1 MTVGPGRFR
10 IRRAG
15 SPGAGSASEGLV
27 VQAVLLM
34 AMVTTIGILVV
45 AARVAG
51 SRQSAAAATLN
62 NEARQAA
69 EYGFSETVAE
79 MNRDSKSYLW
89 VTNFD
94 AWNTVTEQN
103 LIACGV
109 FSTNAPSS
117 NPIPGVGANVEL
129 PRSSEL
135 SYKIT
140 KYQAPMTL
148 GTDDCGSGTFG
159 NLIGGTGEITIEGKL
174 NRGPGSITTY
184 TLKRTVSVNRA
195 APIFS
200 NPITA
205 KPTSRGSFNAAD
217 NRFPDF
223 PTPPSGA
230 SYDLTCQPQL
240 NSTDL
245 IECEATSNNAP
256 TVIQIFKSA
265 TANPT
270 ASPGYFPFVG
280 GAPWTPICGL
290 NPVGNR
296 VQCLVT
302 SMTVKKNGIINADML
317 VKSSNNPVEIFLSNN
332 MTIESGS
339 KLSGD
344 KDDWSRFRIF
354 GVSSGTSCSSPVITI
369 NSSPI
374 IPATT
379 PTTYESNLQ
388 NAFLWLK
395 TGKLIL
401 ESTSQALTST
411 PGLVG
416 SVCQNILAGDAIS
429 SNLPNR
435 KFFEGLGGAYKF
447 QGVFGALTPGDRPR
461 IRFFYRGFGFSEQ
474 SISPPP

>member
-1 MTVGPGRFR
+1 
-10 IRRAG
+10 
-15 SPGAGSASEGLV
+15 
-27 VQAVLLM
+27 M

-89 VTNFD
+89 VTKFS

-109 FSTNAPSS
+109 ASTNAPSS
-117 NPIPGVGANVEL
+117 NPIPGVGAKVEL

-135 SYKIT
+135 SYRIT
-140 KYQAPMTL
+140 GYQAPIPPN
-148 GTDDCGSGTFG
+148 GDIADCGSVTFG
-159 NLIGGTGEITIEGKL
+159 NLIGGTGEITIVGTL

-205 KPTSRGSFNAAD
+205 IPASRGNFNAAD
-217 NRFPDF
+217 SRFPVF
-223 PTPPSGA
+223 PTAPSGTR
-230 SYDLTCQPQL
+230 YEITCEP
-240 NSTDL
+240 
-245 IECEATSNNAP
+245 
-256 TVIQIFKSA
+256 KSA
-265 TANPT
+265 TEINCEEDDDLLPDQVFNSET
-270 ASPGYFPFVG
+270 GGVNFPYTSSGPSSDFWLPSCEKI
-280 GAPWTPICGL
+280 GAGVNAVVRCPIKSMRLKEGT
-290 NPVGNR
+290 NMIVK
-296 VQCLVT
+296 T
-302 SMTVKKNGIINADML
+302 SDV
-317 VKSSNNPVEIFLSNN
+317 PVEIFLFDD
-332 MTIESGS
+332 MDIESGS
-339 KLSGD
+339 KLSGE
-344 KDDWSRFRIF
+344 DWSRFRIF

-374 IPATT
+374 TPATT
-379 PTTYESNLQ
+379 PDTYESNLQ

-395 TGKLIL
+395 TGRLIL
-401 ESTSQALTST
+401 ENTSSPLKST

-416 SVCQNILAGDAIS
+416 SVCQNNLAGDAIS

-447 QGVFGALTPGDRPR
+447 QGVFGAPTPGDPPQ

-474 SISPPP
+474 SISAPP